1 MSSVIAIYRDNC
13 FSPNSVE
20 ADRAIMDATIRR
32 LGNHNVM
39 AIAEHELG
47 EQHRADLFLSMGRLP
62 RTIQLLKACE
72 QQGQALV
79 INSASALEGFSRRNI
94 LK

>member
-1 MSSVIAIYRDNC
+1 MSSVIAIYRDKC

-39 AIAEHELG
+39 AIAEHE
-47 EQHRADLFLSMGRLP
+47 
-62 RTIQLLKACE
+62 
-72 QQGQALV
+72 
-79 INSASALEGFSRRNI
+79 
-94 LK
+94 